1 MAEAGLHGQLG
12 LFCWDIL
19 SESVYILL
27 EQESLLLDGKNT
39 STQNHLQKE
48 QDINSR
54 PPSSHSHPS
63 ALLDLPFLTS
73 VHCDVQEDLPC
84 PLTPSS

>member
-27 EQESLLLDGKNT
+27 EQENLLLDGKNT
-39 STQNHLQKE
+39 STQNHPRKIGQW
-48 QDINSR
+48 
-54 PPSSHSHPS
+54 
-63 ALLDLPFLTS
+63 
-73 VHCDVQEDLPC
+73 
-84 PLTPSS
+84 